1 MHGINNK
8 FTLQMT
14 IKLKYVFFA
23 LLVLFLQNA
32 SAAFIK
38 AGAGKVIITPEL
50 PFYLTGYAGRD
61 SMATTKVHDLWAK
74 ALVIEESP
82 ANRIVIVTADVL
94 GLTPAIT
101 EAAATKLKE
110 KYGIQRAQIM
120 FNSSHTHSGPMIW
133 PALSVIGDYDA
144 ATISRFTAYAVS
156 LTDKLVA
163 AVDMAMHNLEPM
175 QLSHGTGN
183 AAFAMNRRYKAGID
197 AATGKERSNRTD
209 HDVPVLLAKDA
220 RGVVKAVVF
229 GYACHNTTM
238 TGVHNTINGDYAG
251 FAQIEV
257 EKAYPGATALFVLG
271 CAGDQNP
278 APRGTLEL
286 AERHGKELAAAVEK
300 VISGK
305 TENIGAPLRSAFIR
319 TELPYQPVKTQ
330 TFQEELQHGT
340 KYEKRRAKL
349 IIEAMDKGWDL
360 SNHNYPV
367 QALRIGNKLTILS
380 LSGEVVVDY
389 SLNAKKKYP
398 GENLFVAGYCNQVV
412 CYIPTERIIEEG
424 GYEPVSSQMYYGMP
438 GPFEKSVEEK
448 VNAAV
453 STVMQKVGLHK

>member
-1 MHGINNK
+1 M
-8 FTLQMT
+8 
-14 IKLKYVFFA
+14 KYVCLA
-23 LLVLFLQNA
+23 LLVLLQPDV
-32 SAAFIK
+32 SAAFV
-38 AGAGKVIITPEL
+38 KVGTGRVVITPEL

-61 SMATTKVHDLWAK
+61 SMATAKVHDLWAK
-74 ALVIEESP
+74 ALVIEENPSS
-82 ANRIVIVTADVL
+82 RIVIVTADVL
-94 GLTPAIT
+94 GLTPSIS
-101 EAAATKLKE
+101 EAAAAKLKE
-110 KYGIQRAQIM
+110 KYGITRAQIM

-144 ATISRFTAYAVS
+144 ATIARFSAYAAA

-163 AVDMAMHNLEPM
+163 AVDMAMQHLEPM

-183 AAFAMNRRYKAGID
+183 ATFARNRRYKAGAD
-197 AATGKERSNRTD
+197 AATGRERSNRSD
-209 HDVPVLLAKDA
+209 HDVPVLLAKNA
-220 RGVVKAVVF
+220 QGVVKAVVF

-238 TGVHNTINGDYAG
+238 TGAHNVINGDYAG

-257 EKAYPGATALFVLG
+257 EKTYPEATALFVLG

-278 APRGTLEL
+278 DPRGTLEL
-286 AERHGKELAAAVEK
+286 TEQHGKELAAAVEK
-300 VISGK
+300 VITGK
-305 TENIGAPLRSAFIR
+305 TENIGAPLRSAFVR
-319 TELPYQPVKTQ
+319 TELPYQPFTAQ
-330 TFQEELQHGT
+330 TFRKELQEGS

-360 SNHNYPV
+360 SDHDYPV
-367 QALRIGNKLTILS
+367 QAMRIGNKLTILS

-438 GPFEKSVEEK
+438 GPFEKSVEKK
-448 VNAAV
+448 VNAAIG
-453 STVMQKVGLHK
+453 TVMQKVGLTKK